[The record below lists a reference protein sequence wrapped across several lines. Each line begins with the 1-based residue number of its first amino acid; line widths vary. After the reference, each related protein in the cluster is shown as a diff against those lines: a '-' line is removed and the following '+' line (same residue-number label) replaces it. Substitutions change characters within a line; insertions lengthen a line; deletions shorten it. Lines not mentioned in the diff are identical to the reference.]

1 MTKREASTKLRLSKA
16 KRAELVADFKR
27 EVTAL
32 KIPWTKDV
40 RAARKKL
47 SAKLRDVDGQDVI
60 AIGRDMIAANAR
72 IMGYEVIHHH
82 RDAMTMLDVK
92 TLEKLGNGISAWEH
106 VDTFGI
112 YLSGH
117 AWLTG
122 QIKDADVK
130 RWAKSDDLWWRRTA
144 LVSTVVLN
152 SRTRGGGYTGGDAKR
167 TLAIA
172 SMLIDDREDMVV
184 KAMSWAVR
192 ALAAV
197 DPASARA
204 FLEANDARLAAR
216 VKREART
223 KLETGRKNKPRG
235 RG

>member
-1 MTKREASTKLRLSKA
+1 MTKLEATTRRLTKGERTK
-16 KRAELVADFKR
+16 LVADYKR
-27 EVTAL
+27 EVDAL

-47 SAKLRDVDGQDVI
+47 STKLRDVDGRDVI
-60 AIGRDMIAANAR
+60 AIGHDMIAANSR

-82 RDAMTMLDVK
+82 REAMTMLDVQ
-92 TLEKLGNGISAWEH
+92 TLEKLGKGISAWEH

-130 RWAKSDDLWWRRTA
+130 RWAKSGDLWWRRTA

-152 SRTRGGGYTGGDAKR
+152 SRTRGGGYTGGDPKR

-197 DPASARA
+197 DPASARK
-204 FLEANDARLAAR
+204 FLADNADRLAAR

-223 KLETGRKNKPRG
+223 KLETGRKNKPRA